1 MRERNKIRA
10 WINKNDGK
18 HFQVDNQNFNVYEV
32 AGYISLILAFVVYLF
47 HDKVDFQSA
56 WLGWLFLCFGC
67 STLFIGVLK
76 KVKNG
81 ENT

>member
-1 MRERNKIRA
+1 MNTFNKIRT

-18 HFQVDNQNFNVYEV
+18 YFKVDNQIFNDYEA
-32 AGYISLILAFVVYLF
+32 AGYISLILAIVVYLF
-47 HDKVDFQSA
+47 HEKAGFEST
-56 WLGWLFLCFGC
+56 WIGWLFLCFGC
-67 STLFIGVLK
+67 AGVFIGIMK